1 MMQNKNQID
10 IGQLLMQQSMQQST
24 PTTTRSTSL
33 TYFDLLSLILVVLK
47 GLGYLSCSWIVP
59 FIPIC
64 LPIVAYVVV
73 TIISF
78 IKVKF
83 FTK

>member
-1 MMQNKNQID
+1 MMQNNNQID
-10 IGQLLMQQSMQQST
+10 IGQLLMQQAPQNST
-24 PTTTRSTSL
+24 PTRSVGL

-64 LPIVAYVVV
+64 LPIVAYVIV

-78 IKVKF
+78 IKIKF
-83 FTK
+83 FTKR

>member
-10 IGQLLMQQSMQQST
+10 IGQLLMQQATQQST
-24 PTTTRSTSL
+24 PTRSTSL
-33 TYFDLLSLILVVLK
+33 TYFDLLSLILVILK
-47 GLGYLSCSWIVP
+47 GLGYLSCSWVVP

>member
-1 MMQNKNQID
+1 MQNKNQID
-10 IGQLLMQQSMQQST
+10 IGQLLMQQATQQPT
-24 PTTTRSTSL
+24 PTRSTSL
-33 TYFDLLSLILVVLK
+33 TYFELLSLILVILK